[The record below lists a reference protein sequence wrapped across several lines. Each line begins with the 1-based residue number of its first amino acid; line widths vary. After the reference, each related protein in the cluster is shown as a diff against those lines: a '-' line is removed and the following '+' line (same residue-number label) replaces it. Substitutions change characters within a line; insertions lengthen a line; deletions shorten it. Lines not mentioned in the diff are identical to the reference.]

1 MACARSRGS
10 SRSGRGARFF
20 FSSRRRHTRFDCD
33 WSSDVCS
40 SDLANLVSCA
50 LPTGACRHSRRD
62 SNGHHHHHRD
72 CDNCRS
78 DRGRRTGHVYFPR
91 RCAGER
97 FPDPRGRDSG
107 GAAPA
112 DGRFS
117 TRSGRTPIE
126 GRVRMRRVL
135 LLVLSFVYL
144 LNVVFFVTGC
154 KKAAQTKITIG
165 SKFFTEQVVLAELLA
180 QHIEARTGI
189 PVIRKTNLGGTLLV
203 HKALL
208 SGDLDVYVEY
218 TGTALTAVLNEAP
231 QGTSAEVYNRVKKLY
246 SERFHLEVTEPLG
259 FENTFAMV
267 IRGDDA
273 KNLHIQKISDI
284 APLAP
289 KWRAGV
295 GYEFLERPD
304 GFRGWSDSY
313 NLHFAESP
321 KVMDLGLIYR
331 ALVDH
336 QVDIVAGNSTDG
348 LIDSLGLVALAD
360 DRHYFPPYDAVP
372 IVRQSTLAQF
382 PQLRAAL
389 ADLSGKLSAAD
400 IRRLNYA
407 VDAQHHDAA
416 AVVRA
421 FCQSRGF

>member
-1 MACARSRGS
+1 M
-10 SRSGRGARFF
+10 
-20 FSSRRRHTRFDCD
+20 RHASLRILCF
-33 WSSDVCS
+33 
-40 SDLANLVSCA
+40 L
-50 LPTGACRHSRRD
+50 
-62 SNGHHHHHRD
+62 
-72 CDNCRS
+72 
-78 DRGRRTGHVYFPR
+78 
-91 RCAGER
+91 
-97 FPDPRGRDSG
+97 
-107 GAAPA
+107 
-112 DGRFS
+112 
-117 TRSGRTPIE
+117 
-126 GRVRMRRVL
+126 
-135 LLVLSFVYL
+135 YL
-144 LNVVFFVTGC
+144 LNLIYFVSACT
-154 KKAAQTKITIG
+154 KPPQTKISIG
-165 SKFFTEQVVLAELLA
+165 SKFFTEQVILAELLA
-180 QHIEARTGI
+180 QHIESKTGI
-189 PVIRKTNLGGTLLV
+189 PVIRKTNLGGSLLV

-208 SGDLDVYVEY
+208 AGELDLYVEY
-218 TGTALTAVLNEAP
+218 TGTALTAVLNESPNSYNQGAAP
-231 QGTSAEVYNRVKKLY
+231 NDYSNAVYARVKQLY
-246 SERFHLEVTEPLG
+246 SDRFQLEVTEPLG

-273 KNLHIQKISDI
+273 KNLHLQKISDI
-284 APLAP
+284 AAIAP

-304 GFRGWSDSY
+304 GFRGWSARY

-348 LIDSLGLVALAD
+348 LIDSLGLVALED

-389 ADLSGKLSAAD
+389 ADLAGKLSAAD

-407 VDAQHHDAA
+407 VDAQHQDAP

-421 FCQSRGF
+421 FRQSRGL

>member
-1 MACARSRGS
+1 
-10 SRSGRGARFF
+10 
-20 FSSRRRHTRFDCD
+20 
-33 WSSDVCS
+33 
-40 SDLANLVSCA
+40 
-50 LPTGACRHSRRD
+50 
-62 SNGHHHHHRD
+62 
-72 CDNCRS
+72 
-78 DRGRRTGHVYFPR
+78 
-91 RCAGER
+91 
-97 FPDPRGRDSG
+97 
-107 GAAPA
+107 
-112 DGRFS
+112 
-117 TRSGRTPIE
+117 
-126 GRVRMRRVL
+126 MRRAHFRFL
-135 LLVLSFVYL
+135 CFFYL
-144 LNVVFFVTGC
+144 LNVTYFLSAC
-154 KKAAQTKITIG
+154 HQAAQSKITIG

-180 QHIEARTGI
+180 QHIETRTGI
-189 PVIRKTNLGGTLLV
+189 PVIRRTNLGGTLLV
-203 HKALL
+203 HKALQAGEL
-208 SGDLDVYVEY
+208 DLYVEY
-218 TGTALTAVLNEAP
+218 TGTALTAVLNETP
-231 QGTSAEVYNRVKKLY
+231 QRDSVAVYNRVKQLY
-246 SERFHLEVTEPLG
+246 SDRFHFQVAEPLG

-273 KNLHIQKISDI
+273 KNLHLQKISDI
-284 APLAP
+284 VPLGP

-304 GFRGWSDSY
+304 GFRGWSARY

-372 IVRQSTLAQF
+372 IVRQSTLARF

-389 ADLSGKLSAAD
+389 ADLAGKLSAAD

-407 VDAQHHDAA
+407 VDAQHQDAA

-421 FCQSRGF
+421 FRASKGL